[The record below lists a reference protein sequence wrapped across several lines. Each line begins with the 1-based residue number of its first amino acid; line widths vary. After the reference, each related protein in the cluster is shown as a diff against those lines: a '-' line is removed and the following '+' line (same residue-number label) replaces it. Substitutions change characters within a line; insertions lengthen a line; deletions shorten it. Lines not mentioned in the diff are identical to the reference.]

1 MGEVYADITLKN
13 AEDIG
18 NALSGYI
25 KAEDVREVKVSAC
38 ADSGAY
44 DLCITEDVFQRLGL
58 RVDGEITATV
68 ANGQKV
74 KCKITSPVKVHWE
87 DRFTSTPATV
97 IPGLE
102 EVLLGAIPMEGMD
115 LMVHPRSGKVVG
127 AHGDKPIYR
136 I

>member
-1 MGEVYADITLKN
+1 MGEVFADIILRNVKDIAL
-13 AEDIG
+13 AEEG
-18 NALSGYI
+18 HI
-25 KAEDVREVKVSAC
+25 KAEDVRVVTVSAC
-38 ADSGAY
+38 ADTGAY
-44 DLCITEDVFQRLGL
+44 DLCITEDVFERLGL

-74 KCKITSPVKVHWE
+74 QCKITSPVKVHWE

-127 AHGDKPIYR
+127 AHGDKPVFR